1 MNKDSFVFYRSFYD
15 AIQNIPK
22 DSQLELYSALFEY
35 AFNGEEPEFSDGIAK
50 ALFVLIKPNID
61 SANARY
67 QANYENGK
75 KGGRPKEKPKENQN
89 KTQRKPNRNPDKT
102 ESKAKPNLNVDED
115 VDVNVDVDE
124 DVNVNE
130 DENVDVDKNTPK
142 RGRFVPPTLEEIK
155 AYCAQRKNNVDAKKF
170 YDYFTASGWYDSKG
184 NKVKSWKQKIITWEG
199 YGGANRKK
207 FTYDDSDEE
216 GLSL

>member
-75 KGGRPKEKPKENQN
+75 KGGRPKEKPEENPKKTQTKPKEN
-89 KTQRKPNRNPDKT
+89 PNKT
-102 ESKAKPNLNVDED
+102 ESKAKPNLNVDVDVDED
-115 VDVNVDVDE
+115 VDVNVDV
-124 DVNVNE
+124 NVNE
-130 DENVDVDKNTPK
+130 DVDVDKNTPK
-142 RGRFVPPTLEEIK
+142 RKRFVAPTLEEIK
-155 AYCAQRKNNVDAKKF
+155 SYCEQRKNNVDAKKF

-199 YGGANRKK
+199 YGGANRKE

>member
-75 KGGRPKEKPKENQN
+75 KGGRPKAKPKENPK
-89 KTQRKPNRNPDKT
+89 KTQTKPKENPNKT

-115 VDVNVDVDE
+115 VDVNVDV
-124 DVNVNE
+124 NVNE
-130 DENVDVDKNTPK
+130 DVDVVKNTPK
-142 RGRFVPPTLEEIK
+142 RKRFVAPTLEEIK
-155 AYCAQRKNNVDAKKF
+155 SYCEQRKNNVDAKKF

-184 NKVKSWKQKIITWEG
+184 NKVK
-199 YGGANRKK
+199 
-207 FTYDDSDEE
+207 
-216 GLSL
+216 

>member
-115 VDVNVDVDE
+115 VNVDVDE

-155 AYCAQRKNNVDAKKF
+155 AYCAQRKNNVDPEKF
-170 YDYFTASGWYDSKG
+170 YDYFTASNWYDSKG

-199 YGGANRKK
+199 YGGANRKE